1 MIQNICKYNITHKH
15 KYRHAYMHIHI
26 CVCVKTTNEKL
37 GDGIEREYG
46 GEERRVWIKRKE
58 KSIR

>member
-1 MIQNICKYNITHKH
+1 
-15 KYRHAYMHIHI
+15 MHMHI
-26 CVCVKTTNEKL
+26 CVCVKTTDEKL

-58 KSIR
+58 KSVR